1 MRIRTIKP
9 EFWTDKRVASWDHF
23 TRLLFI
29 GLWSAADDHGRGS
42 AESARLASELFPY
55 DLSRDPRET
64 LARVAAGLDTLAA
77 SFRITLYDV
86 EGEAFYEVT
95 SWSKHQRVDNAG
107 KPRVPTP
114 SEGVARSSRD
124 SRETRRESPLEQ
136 GTGNREMEQG
146 TGNGVPPS
154 SPAPAGDPIPT
165 KTIRMNKA
173 RPVLH
178 LLNQESGRAFR
189 ETEANLL
196 LIAARL
202 DEEGVTVESMMQMV
216 RRQCAKWRNDPK
228 MSEFLRPETLFGKT
242 KFESYH
248 ANRNMPINDESGSGR
263 NGQPSASEQRNRHI
277 MGGDAVREQALRT
290 AEAERALAES
300 GRTPWD

>member
-77 SFRITLYDV
+77 SCRITLYEVD
-86 EGEAFYEVT
+86 GEAFYEVA

-114 SEGVARSSRD
+114 SDGVVRPSRD
-124 SRETRRESPLEQ
+124 PRENRRESPLEQ

-146 TGNGVPPS
+146 TGNGVPPV
-154 SPAPAGDPIPT
+154 SPPPSGDPIPT

-173 RPVLH
+173 RPILH
-178 LLNQESGRAFR
+178 VLNQESGRAFR

-228 MSEFLRPETLFGKT
+228 MSEYLRPETLFGKT

-248 ANRNMPINDESGSGR
+248 ANRNMPINEDAGSGR
-263 NGQPSASEQRNRHI
+263 NGQSAADFRRSLVAGADDVQRQ
-277 MGGDAVREQALRT
+277 AELAAARER
-290 AEAERALAES
+290 EMVES
-300 GRTPWD
+300 GRLPI

>member
-77 SFRITLYDV
+77 SCRITLYDV
-86 EGEAFYEVT
+86 EGEAFYEVS

-114 SEGVARSSRD
+114 SDGVARP
-124 SRETRRESPLEQ
+124 SRELPRVAA
-136 GTGNREMEQG
+136 GTGNREQGDG
-146 TGNGVPPS
+146 TGNREELPLVP
-154 SPAPAGDPIPT
+154 ADPIPK
-165 KTIRMNKA
+165 KTLRMQAA

-178 LLNQESGRAFR
+178 LLNERSGRSFR

-196 LIAARL
+196 TIAARMEEPGVDL
-202 DEEGVTVESMMQMV
+202 DGVMAMV
-216 RRQCAKWRNDPK
+216 RRQCALWVMDPK

-242 KFESYH
+242 KFESYY
-248 ANRNMPINDESGSGR
+248 ANRNQPVPPSGSGGFR
-263 NGQPSASEQRNRHI
+263 DGGNSAADIRRSLVAGAADTHRDSLI
-277 MGGDAVREQALRT
+277 T
-290 AEAERALAES
+290 AAKERALAES
-300 GRTPWD
+300 DELPI

>member
-77 SFRITLYDV
+77 SCRITLYDV
-86 EGEAFYEVT
+86 EGEAFYEVS

-114 SEGVARSSRD
+114 SEGVARPSRD
-124 SRETRRESPLEQ
+124 PRETRRELPLEQ

-146 TGNGVPPS
+146 TGN
-154 SPAPAGDPIPT
+154 AGDLQLPPADTIPK
-165 KTIRMNKA
+165 KTLRMQAA

-178 LLNQESGRAFR
+178 LLNECSGRAYR
-189 ETEANLL
+189 ETETNLL

-202 DEEGVTVESMMQMV
+202 EEPGVDLDGVMAMV
-216 RRQCAKWRNDPK
+216 RRQCTLWRPDPK

-242 KFESYH
+242 KFESYY
-248 ANRNMPINDESGSGR
+248 ANRNQPIPTPGSGGFR
-263 NGQPSASEQRNRHI
+263 DGGNSAADIRRSLVAGAADTHRDSLI
-277 MGGDAVREQALRT
+277 T
-290 AEAERALAES
+290 AAKERALAES
-300 GRTPWD
+300 DELPI